1 MKRKGFTLIEL
12 LAVIVILSVI
22 SLITI
27 PIVTGVIDT
36 SRRNSFKVTC
46 MEIYDSYDTYVV
58 ANDSIGKN
66 NSNIIF
72 DFSSKRQNTE
82 IIEDIKYEPVSKLY
96 LKGELPKNGI
106 YQIQN
111 DKRTLKADNGRY
123 TCVIDENRNEI
134 LDGTVEE
141 NDTTA
146 PVINDVIITST
157 TNSIKVVVDAIE
169 EDGVIVKYYYKF
181 NGEEIVSENNSKT
194 YTNLKANEE
203 YEIEVVVENK
213 SGLKSNKVVKKIMT
227 KSVSNPTI
235 KQTSQTPSSG
245 YSYVQSRIIQI
256 TYSSTNVNSPVYY
269 FKSSVG
275 ATVAS
280 GVVTASCGTG
290 TNPGTCTTSNVT
302 TLVANTWYKT
312 TSTTPS
318 VIYKANGTLY
328 ALTSDGA
335 NISGTSTFTI
345 SKIDTSAPSAS
356 MSVGS
361 IKTDRATITATCS
374 DAESGITKYEYSKD
388 NGTTWVSNGTTNSY
402 TFTGLTKETSYK
414 YKIRCTNG
422 SGLTKEA
429 SSTSSTL
436 GFTNPTIK
444 QTSQTPSSGT
454 WATSRTIQITYS
466 STNINS
472 PVYYFKS
479 SVGATVA
486 SGVVTAACGTGTN
499 PGTCTSSNITTL
511 VANTWY
517 KTTSTTPSVIY
528 RANGTLY
535 ALTSDG
541 ANISGTSTFTISK
554 IDTSAPSI
562 YAYSGTMLYQDP
574 YFTLG
579 TNSTSI
585 YNNLGNGTVTI
596 TRKEMSGTYYGYG
609 IEISTT
615 GTASPGHGGFTFYTV
630 SAANKELITIINAKI
645 PVGYQINW
653 ASNEVGNGGVFE
665 WLTSQAGTG
674 NWQTY
679 IFRLKCGSSGTFAT
693 TNFFYLTGGSTATTS
708 SPVTWQVQLATTI
721 DTTKYGASNFIVFA
735 GKDTESGVAAF
746 GVNQSSTTEP
756 SWTATNVGWWAGGY
770 TSNRTYYVWIKDAL
784 DNVSKVPVTLSYIDN
799 VTTPTVTYNGGSN
812 SHSWKNN
819 YNITL
824 TSTATSGIHHYE
836 VDWDGDGIANQTI
849 TSNFIPWDGYSSCNN
864 RFRAVSNNG
873 VESAW
878 TSSHDIHMD
887 TSAPGATTITYNG
900 GANTCIWKNN
910 YNLTLT
916 STDNVGVSYYQ
927 IDVNNDGVADTT
939 VGSSFIPTNG
949 WSTCTA
955 RFRAVDG
962 AGNVGPWT
970 ENQHIHMDSEKPV
983 HTNWWW
989 GEVTKDVARLYVQA
1003 TDSVGLPNSATT
1015 YDGHNAGVYCPTST
1029 QSGGYTNF
1037 VWFKGNWD
1045 ASANAYRC
1053 DITPSTFGHYGQTYR
1068 THLYIYDYVGN
1079 GGYYNATSVNIPTP
1093 SYAATNSSYAAT
1105 SNTTTYPTQPTGET
1119 YRCCWHISSA
1129 NASKSQCASD
1139 TIVDYEDGS
1148 GRWECDQCSTCP
1160 RKACTNGGT
1169 QNGDICTKTEYT
1181 CPNGGTLSG
1190 TTCVLY
1196 TCPNGGTLS
1205 GTTCVK

>member
-12 LAVIVILSVI
+12 LAVIVILSVLA
-22 SLITI
+22 LITT
-27 PIVTGVIDT
+27 PIIMDVIDT
-36 SRRNSFKVTC
+36 ARKNSFKVTC
-46 MEIYDSYDTYVV
+46 MEIYNSYDTYI
-58 ANDSIGKN
+58 AFNDLSGKN

-235 KQTSQTPSSG
+235 KQTSQTP
-245 YSYVQSRIIQI
+245 
-256 TYSSTNVNSPVYY
+256 T
-269 FKSSVG
+269 
-275 ATVAS
+275 
-280 GVVTASCGTG
+280 
-290 TNPGTCTTSNVT
+290 
-302 TLVANTWYKT
+302 
-312 TSTTPS
+312 
-318 VIYKANGTLY
+318 
-328 ALTSDGA
+328 
-335 NISGTSTFTI
+335 
-345 SKIDTSAPSAS
+345 
-356 MSVGS
+356 
-361 IKTDRATITATCS
+361 
-374 DAESGITKYEYSKD
+374 
-388 NGTTWVSNGTTNSY
+388 
-402 TFTGLTKETSYK
+402 
-414 YKIRCTNG
+414 
-422 SGLTKEA
+422 
-429 SSTSSTL
+429 
-436 GFTNPTIK
+436 
-444 QTSQTPSSGT
+444 SGT

-466 STNINS
+466 NTNVTS

-528 RANGTLY
+528 KANGTLY

-541 ANISGTSTFTISK
+541 KNISGTSTFTIGK
-554 IDTSAPSI
+554 IDTS
-562 YAYSGTMLYQDP
+562 
-574 YFTLG
+574 
-579 TNSTSI
+579 
-585 YNNLGNGTVTI
+585 
-596 TRKEMSGTYYGYG
+596 
-609 IEISTT
+609 
-615 GTASPGHGGFTFYTV
+615 
-630 SAANKELITIINAKI
+630 I
-645 PVGYQINW
+645 P
-653 ASNEVGNGGVFE
+653 
-665 WLTSQAGTG
+665 
-674 NWQTY
+674 
-679 IFRLKCGSSGTFAT
+679 
-693 TNFFYLTGGSTATTS
+693 
-708 SPVTWQVQLATTI
+708 
-721 DTTKYGASNFIVFA
+721 
-735 GKDTESGVAAF
+735 
-746 GVNQSSTTEP
+746 
-756 SWTATNVGWWAGGY
+756 
-770 TSNRTYYVWIKDAL
+770 
-784 DNVSKVPVTLSYIDN
+784 
-799 VTTPTVTYNGGSN
+799 TTPTITYNGGAN
-812 SHSWKNN
+812 TCAWKNN

-836 VDWDGDGIANQTI
+836 VDWDGDGVANYASS
-849 TSNFIPWDGYSSCNN
+849 SNFIPWDGYSSCNN
-864 RFRAVSNNG
+864 RFRAVSNSG
-873 VESAW
+873 VVSGW
-878 TSSHDIHMD
+878 TDVQHIHMD
-887 TSAPGATTITYNG
+887 TSAPTTPTITYNG
-900 GANTCIWKNN
+900 GSNTCTWKNN
-910 YNLTLT
+910 YNITLT
-916 STDNVGVSYYQ
+916 ASDNIGVSYYQ
-927 IDVNNDGVADTT
+927 IDTNNDGIADAQTA
-939 VGSSFIPTNG
+939 SNFIPANG
-949 WSTCTA
+949 YHSHTV
-955 RFRAVDG
+955 RFRAVDY
-962 AGNVGPWT
+962 AGNIGPWT
-970 ENQHIHMDSEKPV
+970 ENQHIHMDSENPV

-1029 QSGGYTNF
+1029 QSGGYANF

-1053 DITPSTFGHYGQTYR
+1053 DITPSTFGHYGQIYR
-1068 THLYIYDYVGN
+1068 THLYIYDYAGN
-1079 GGYYNATSVNIPTP
+1079 GGYYNATSVNIPSP
-1093 SYAATNSSYAAT
+1093 SYAATNSSYQAVL
-1105 SNTTTYPTQPTGET
+1105 NTTTYPAQPTGET
-1119 YRCCWHISSA
+1119 WHCCWHISSA

-1148 GRWECDQCSTCP
+1148 GRWECNQCAECP
-1160 RKACTNGGT
+1160 KKACTNGGT
-1169 QNGDICTKTEYT
+1169 QNDDICTKTEYT

-1205 GTTCVK
+1205 GTMCIR